1 MRRLLRA
8 ASWSLTARLS
18 IYFAVCSGVLIAA
31 MGYVLYRENV
41 RGFREEHIRLVTQK
55 VEALRRTLGAA
66 REVPGAAADVWKEF
80 ALPASSLRVA
90 VFDERG
96 ELLFAPADFP
106 VPRAELAPPL
116 EADDLATHA
125 VTPPAGRARR
135 YRVATAWAVLAGEPA
150 HRVMI
155 ALALDISSSY
165 RRMEIYHRTLFATLV
180 AGVLCAA
187 LLGYFIAR
195 QGLAPLRRIARA
207 ANDITSAR
215 LDRRL
220 ELAGA
225 PAELRELAT
234 AFNAMIDRLA
244 ESFTRLSQFSS
255 DIAHELRTPLN
266 NLLGEAQVTLA
277 RARSADEYR
286 AVLESSVEEVEH
298 LARMIENMLFLA
310 RAERPETTVSA
321 AWFDAREEL
330 EKVADFYGIMAAET
344 QVRIHCS
351 GAGRAY
357 ADAALFRRA
366 VGNLLSN
373 ALRHTEAG
381 GEISMRVAIGSD
393 GAASIAVSNPGRAL
407 PGEHRARIFERFYR
421 AEPSRSKSGEGA
433 GLGLAIVQ
441 TIMRLHRGTVS
452 LVRGAPDLNI
462 FTLRFP
468 PPGAG
473 A

>member
-1 MRRLLRA
+1 MKRLLRA
-8 ASWSLTARLS
+8 ANWSLTARLS
-18 IYFAVCSGVLIAA
+18 IYFAVCSGLLITT
-31 MGYVLYRENV
+31 MGYVLYRENM
-41 RGFREEHIRLVTQK
+41 RGFREEHIQLVTQK
-55 VEALRRTLGAA
+55 IEALRRTLEVNG
-66 REVPGAAADVWKEF
+66 VPGPEAEVWKEF
-80 ALPASSLRVA
+80 ALPGSSMRVA
-90 VFDERG
+90 IFDERG
-96 ELLFAPADFP
+96 ELLFAPVPFP
-106 VPRAELAPPL
+106 VPRAAVAPPL
-116 EADDLATHA
+116 EPDDIATLAL
-125 VTPPAGRARR
+125 TPVAGKDHR
-135 YRVATAWAVLAGEPA
+135 YRIATAWTGGPR
-150 HRVMI
+150 HRIMI

-165 RRMEIYHRTLFATLV
+165 RRMEIYHRALFGTLV

-187 LLGYFIAR
+187 LLGYFVSR

-207 ANDITSAR
+207 ANDITSAH

-220 ELAGA
+220 ELADA
-225 PAELRELAT
+225 PAELRELVT
-234 AFNAMIDRLA
+234 AFNAMLDRLA

-321 AWFDAREEL
+321 AWFDARAEL
-330 EKVADFYGIMAAET
+330 EKVAEFYGIMAAET
-344 QVRIHCS
+344 RVRIHC
-351 GAGRAY
+351 AGEGRTY

-381 GEISMRVAIGSD
+381 GEISMAVAVEADGS
-393 GAASIAVSNPGRAL
+393 ATIAVSNPGRAL

-441 TIMRLHRGTVS
+441 SIMRLHRGTVS
-452 LVRGAPDLNI
+452 LVRGMPDLNI
-462 FTLRFP
+462 FTLHFP